1 MTPAYSSAP
10 NRIRHFWRQIR
21 GFVFLLV
28 IFAALRSAVADWND
42 VPTGSMIPT
51 ILEGDRI
58 FVNKLAFD
66 LKFPFTTTRL
76 LTWANPKPGDVVVLF
91 SPADGDRLV
100 KRVVAVP
107 GDVIELRQNRLYL
120 NGNVATYAPLDDQT
134 AAQLNSAQR
143 QGHIFA
149 NETEPSADHSHAVM
163 ATPALSARRSFGPYT
178 LPPDKYFV
186 MGDNRDNSFDSRYFG
201 FVDRSQIVGRAVA
214 VVASLDLNHHWTP
227 RWNRFLQRL
236 K

>member
-1 MTPAYSSAP
+1 MTGTSAAS
-10 NRIRHFWRQIR
+10 RLRSIWQQIR
-21 GFVFLLV
+21 GIVFLLV
-28 IFAALRSAVADWND
+28 IFAAFRSAVADWND

-51 ILEGDRI
+51 ILVGDRI

-66 LKFPFTTTRL
+66 LKLPFTTAHL

-91 SPADGDRLV
+91 SPADGERLV

-107 GDVIELRQNRLYL
+107 GDVIELRQNKLYL
-120 NGNVATYAPLDDQT
+120 NGNVSMYASVDNQTIMQLDG
-134 AAQLNSAQR
+134 AQR

-149 NETEPSADHSHAVM
+149 DEMEPSAEHSHAVM
-163 ATPALSARRSFGPYT
+163 ATPALPARRSFGPYT
-178 LPPDKYFV
+178 VPARKYFV
-186 MGDNRDNSFDSRYFG
+186 MGDNRDNSYDSRYFG

-214 VVASLDLNHHWTP
+214 VVASLDLDHHWSP
-227 RWNRFLQRL
+227 RWGRFLQRL